1 MSICSKDFWIVKANT
16 KQILYNILIPQTLAN
31 TAYMSALSVQADKLL
46 YRATITLLSG
56 HCIQLS
62 AVHTNKNENSQ
73 FPNVPNLIL
82 HLISRETKPIYELQV
97 GKC

>member
-16 KQILYNILIPQTLAN
+16 KQILYNILIPQTSSN

-62 AVHTNKNENSQ
+62 AVHGKKMKIH
-73 FPNVPNLIL
+73 PNVPNLIL